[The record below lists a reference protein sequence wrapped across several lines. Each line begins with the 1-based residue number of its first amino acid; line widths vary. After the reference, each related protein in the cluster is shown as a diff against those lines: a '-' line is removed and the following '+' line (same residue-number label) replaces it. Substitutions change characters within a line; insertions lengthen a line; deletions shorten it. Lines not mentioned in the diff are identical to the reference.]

1 MPVPSSDNLLSGIT
15 QRSIAVAIAVSL
27 WHIDCRKKLLHQE
40 KAPDMKKMIP
50 VIISLLLLSLVSL
63 PVWGAEKKAA
73 LKDVVSAL
81 EKGYVSLQDV
91 QADFVQKTL
100 IAGINREQKGSGEL
114 LLKRPASATAMFR
127 FNYTKPKQQIVSNGK
142 QVWFYLPENRQ
153 VMVSPVADMFKGGNS
168 IALNYLT
175 GLGHVSRDF
184 DARFAEDPQDKNGN
198 YQLEL
203 IPKTPSPV
211 LAKLQLTVSVA
222 AVEQFLQDGGVQDLF
237 PVLASVI
244 HDAGGNQTRIE
255 YSRIR
260 VNKGLANSRF
270 NFKVPAGVEVIKP

>member
-1 MPVPSSDNLLSGIT
+1 M
-15 QRSIAVAIAVSL
+15 Q
-27 WHIDCRKKLLHQE
+27 KL
-40 KAPDMKKMIP
+40 IR
-50 VIISLLLLSLVSL
+50 VVISLLIPVLLSA
-63 PVWGAEKKAA
+63 PVWGAEKPAS

-81 EKGYVSLQDV
+81 EKGYASLQDV
-91 QADFVQKTL
+91 QADFAQKTV
-100 IAGINREQKGSGEL
+100 IAGINREQRGNGEL
-114 LLKRPASATAMFR
+114 LLKKPASSTAMFR

-142 QVWFYLPENRQ
+142 QVWFYLPENKQ

-184 DARFAEDPQDKNGN
+184 TASFAQEPQDKNGN

-203 IPKTPSPV
+203 LPNNPSAV
-211 LAKLQLTVSVA
+211 LAKLQLTVSA
-222 AVEQFLQDGGVQDLF
+222 TAVEHFLLDGSVQDIF
-237 PVLASVI
+237 PVIASVI

-255 YSRIR
+255 YSRVR

-270 NFKVPAGVEVIKP
+270 SFKVPQGVEVIKP

>member
-1 MPVPSSDNLLSGIT
+1 VTAGKNAAAEEVFTMQKMIRV
-15 QRSIAVAIAVSL
+15 SIA
-27 WHIDCRKKLLHQE
+27 LL
-40 KAPDMKKMIP
+40 
-50 VIISLLLLSLVSL
+50 VLVLVSA
-63 PVWGAEKKAA
+63 PAWAVEKQAA

-81 EKGYVSLQDV
+81 EKGYASLQDV
-91 QADFVQKTL
+91 QADFVQKTV

-114 LLKRPASATAMFR
+114 LLKKPASTTAMFR

-153 VMVSPVADMFKGGNS
+153 VMVSSVADMFKGGNS

-184 DARFAEDPQDKNGN
+184 TVSFAQEPQDKNGN
-198 YQLEL
+198 YLLEL
-203 IPKTPSPV
+203 SPKSPSAV
-211 LAKLQLTVSVA
+211 LAKLQLTVSAA
-222 AVEQFLQDGGVQDLF
+222 AVESFLRDGSVRDIF

-244 HDAGGNQTRIE
+244 HDAGGNQTRID
-255 YSRIR
+255 YSRVR

-270 NFKVPAGVEVIKP
+270 TFKVPAGVEVIKP

>member
-1 MPVPSSDNLLSGIT
+1 MLKNMMHIVNMLLILT
-15 QRSIAVAIAVSL
+15 
-27 WHIDCRKKLLHQE
+27 
-40 KAPDMKKMIP
+40 
-50 VIISLLLLSLVSL
+50 LVSTQ
-63 PVWGAEKKAA
+63 VWAAEKRAD

-81 EKGYVSLQDV
+81 EKGYASLQDV
-91 QADFVQKTL
+91 QADFAQKTV

-114 LLKRPASATAMFR
+114 LLKKPASATAMFR
-127 FNYTKPKQQIVSNGK
+127 FNYTKPKQQIISNGK
-142 QVWFYLPENRQ
+142 QVWFYLAENKQ
-153 VMVSPVADMFKGGNS
+153 VMVSSVADMFKGGNS

-184 DARFAEDPQDKNGN
+184 NTSFAHEPQDKNGN

-203 IPKTPSPV
+203 QPKKPSAV
-211 LAKLQLTVSVA
+211 LAKLQLTVSAA
-222 AVEQFLQDGGVQDLF
+222 AVESFLRDGSVQDVF

-260 VNKGLANSRF
+260 VNKGLADSRF
-270 NFKVPAGVEVIKP
+270 SFKVPKGVEVVKP

>member
-1 MPVPSSDNLLSGIT
+1 M
-15 QRSIAVAIAVSL
+15 
-27 WHIDCRKKLLHQE
+27 
-40 KAPDMKKMIP
+40 
-50 VIISLLLLSLVSL
+50 ISLLIPVLVSA
-63 PVWGAEKKAA
+63 PVWGAENKAA

-81 EKGYVSLQDV
+81 EKGYASLQDV
-91 QADFVQKTL
+91 QADFAQKTI
-100 IAGINREQKGSGEL
+100 IAGVNREQKGSGEL
-114 LLKRPASATAMFR
+114 FLKKPASATAMFR
-127 FNYTKPKQQIVSNGK
+127 FNYAKPKQQIVSNGK

-153 VMVSPVADMFKGGNS
+153 VMVSSVAEMFKGGNS

-184 DARFAEDPQDKNGN
+184 NASFAREPRDKNGN
-198 YQLEL
+198 YLLEL
-203 IPKTPSPV
+203 SPKTPSAV

-222 AVEQFLQDGGVQDLF
+222 AVENFLRDGSVQDIF

-260 VNKGLANSRF
+260 VNKGLADSRF
-270 NFKVPAGVEVIKP
+270 SFKVPEGVEVVKP